1 MLRGGLK
8 KMSKTKLQEIK
19 QLINNCTDDEC
30 KELLQYIRTRVNIH
44 PLEEKLGC
52 KAEIILEAIAR
63 ASDLTLRGIRGIIA
77 EAAFKTVVLN
87 NLTGWEDITPEGDYP
102 FDFKI
107 KKSKVEITIQVKM
120 QRLKNHL
127 PMKAKEGYKIYP
139 DNMYVVETQRTR
151 GGILNGEDS
160 RPYRFGEFDIL
171 AVSLHPSTNN
181 WKDFMYIPSKWL
193 ISRRE
198 NEKFLMK
205 FQPVAKKPNKDWTN
219 DLLTCI
225 EWHSSN
231 IQKKLSF

>member
-1 MLRGGLK
+1 
-8 KMSKTKLQEIK
+8 MSKNKLQEIK
-19 QLINNCTDDEC
+19 QLISTCTDDEC

-52 KAEIILEAIAR
+52 KAEIILEAIER
-63 ASDLTLRGIRGIIA
+63 SSDLTLRGIRGIIA

-87 NLTGWEDITPEGDYP
+87 NLVGWEDITPEGDYP

-107 KKSKVEITIQVKM
+107 KKMNKEITIQVKM
-120 QRLKNHL
+120 QRLKKHR
-127 PMKAKEGYKIYP
+127 PMTAKEGYKIYP

-151 GGILNGEDS
+151 GGKLNGEDS

-193 ISRRE
+193 IPRRDKE
-198 NEKFLMK
+198 NFLMK
-205 FQPVAKKPNKDWTN
+205 FQPVAKKPNNDWTT

-225 EWHSSN
+225 KWHNSN
-231 IQKKLSF
+231 IQKTLNF